1 MDRRLFLALSLAAVS
16 GGPARAQPAT
26 PAAAAALPPPPSGP
40 MSFGDWLASFKA
52 RAAVAGI
59 PQAVLDRE
67 LAGLTP
73 NDRVSALDG
82 AQPEFSRPVSAY
94 IKSALTQSRIDIGLR
109 RRNEPFFPAIERRY
123 GVPREI
129 LMGIWAQESG
139 FGTIL
144 GDLDVIRSM
153 ATLAADGRRRA
164 WAEGELVAALRI
176 IASGEHPRSR
186 LKGSWAGAFGQT
198 QFIPSTYLSTAV
210 DGDGDGRRDLWGSAA
225 DALASAANL
234 LAKAGWRRGET
245 WAREVLV
252 PAGFDFSLTEG
263 PKETPEWWEARGVRR
278 ADRQPWSAADRA
290 APAQLIA
297 PSGAGGPLFLLF
309 PNHFAIRQYNNSTAY
324 ALAVGMLADRFAGM
338 GPLVKAW
345 PDEVGLALA
354 DRQAAQR
361 ALAALGFDPGAPDG
375 VVGVNTRAALR
386 EWQKSRG
393 LTADGYLSMDMVRRL
408 RTQAGI

>member
-82 AQPEFSRPVSAY
+82 AQPEFSRPASAY